1 MDIEKIV
8 YCIVAILTG
17 VASCVPLVLQLV
29 KYVKKS
35 VQEKNWAALVSLILK
50 LMQEAEIMF
59 KDGATKKEWVMAMV
73 KSSAE
78 YISYPIDTEALS
90 KMIDAFCDM
99 TNIINAPEEVR
110 EEAIKKFK
118 ETNNL

>member
-29 KYVKKS
+29 KYVKKA

-78 YISYPIDTEALS
+78 YVSYPIDTEVLS

-118 ETNNL
+118 ETNNI